1 MKWELNINESIA
13 LFIRFSFWS
22 SGVLHFTNERS
33 FRNIVPEYLPLRKAV
48 VLVTG
53 VFEIFFGIMLLLK
66 RPANWLKT
74 GINLFLLGVLP
85 ANIYMARKELPL
97 GDKQVPKWALYSRLP
112 MQFVLIAL
120 VKKL

>member
-1 MKWELNINESIA
+1 YFYFTWFGCEPIFNPKPNNLDRRFRIYRETLS
-13 LFIRFSFWS
+13 RFSCAAS
-22 SGVLHFTNERS
+22 
-33 FRNIVPEYLPLRKAV
+33 A
-48 VLVTG
+48 
-53 VFEIFFGIMLLLK
+53 
-66 RPANWLKT
+66 
-74 GINLFLLGVLP
+74 VLP

>member
-1 MKWELNINESIA
+1 M
-13 LFIRFSFWS
+13 
-22 SGVLHFTNERS
+22 
-33 FRNIVPEYLPLRKAV
+33 
-48 VLVTG
+48 VTG

-74 GINLFLLGVLP
+74 GINLFLLVVLP

-120 VKKL
+120 VKNYKE

>member
-1 MKWELNINESIA
+1 M
-13 LFIRFSFWS
+13 
-22 SGVLHFTNERS
+22 V
-33 FRNIVPEYLPLRKAV
+33 
-48 VLVTG
+48 
-53 VFEIFFGIMLLLK
+53 
-66 RPANWLKT
+66 KT

-120 VKKL
+120 VKNYKESKTTNT

>member
-1 MKWELNINESIA
+1 MKVLRYLLGLA
-13 LFIRFSFWS
+13 FGTA
-22 SGVLHFTNERS
+22 GVLHFTRERQ
-33 FRNIVPEYLPLRKAV
+33 FRNIVPDYLPLQKTA

-74 GINLFLLGVLP
+74 GINLFLLAVLP

>member
-1 MKWELNINESIA
+1 M
-13 LFIRFSFWS
+13 
-22 SGVLHFTNERS
+22 
-33 FRNIVPEYLPLRKAV
+33 
-48 VLVTG
+48 VTG

-74 GINLFLLGVLP
+74 GINLFLLAVLP